1 MSNHRTST
9 TTIVNE
15 SRQIIIHEE
24 KNRRMDKSIDQ
35 IDKSILKR
43 NRLYRNA
50 WQFLLGIMVLGIVGF
65 IIFKIKT
72 MNDNHHHGHDH

>member
-1 MSNHRTST
+1 
-9 TTIVNE
+9 
-15 SRQIIIHEE
+15 
-24 KNRRMDKSIDQ
+24 MDKSIDQ